1 MHVAHVPAGAGR
13 KTPWRS
19 ILGLCLGV
27 CLWVLAAGLPLPAAA
42 QAAPLTD
49 PGTALRDYVQAPD
62 AAYSYALVNS
72 VPQGDLTLHL
82 LTMTSQQWRS
92 AAEIDRPLWQHWLVV
107 LVPAQ
112 VRSTTAG
119 LIIGGG
125 RNTGQP
131 PNLAATEIAIGAQLA
146 RAAGTV
152 VAILLQAPNQ
162 PLTPADVGTPLTED
176 ALVAYTWRKAMDT
189 GDWGWAAYLPMV
201 KSAVRAMDA
210 AQSFTPGVSPGTLL
224 ERFVVVGFSKRGATT
239 WLTGAVDPRVV
250 AMAPGVFDALNLAP
264 QFEHHFASL
273 GFYSP
278 AIDDYERNGIPRRAR
293 SPEAQD
299 LWQVVDPYS
308 YRRGL
313 TMPKFLIHSSG
324 DQFFMPDS
332 GRFYQPELQ
341 GETLL
346 RHVPNADHSL
356 ATSAGIGDTVG
367 SLTAWYQQVVAQAPR
382 PRITS
387 VVAHGRLHV
396 RSSLPAASAKVWTT
410 TNSVSRDFRRITT
423 GESWQATPL
432 ADEGDG
438 TQSVFSVSLAA
449 PAEGYTARF
458 VELTFPGVAG
468 LPQTYSTRIHV
479 APDKTPFE
487 VVDPIGQPR
496 DRTFWTRQV
505 DVALGAP
512 GTAEIDA
519 ATLRGYLPI
528 PLFGDHVTTLEAARE
543 ILHGGHGADAQA
555 RQQCLATRLNIARG
569 ELGWYSP
576 IRSLGVQRRALWW
589 HYQEADR
596 AFERGRARVAWGVCA
611 GINASRAATGKPA
624 RESEPAPTR

>member
-1 MHVAHVPAGAGR
+1 MHPAPVPSDSRRQAW
-13 KTPWRS
+13 WRPV
-19 ILGLCLGV
+19 LGLCLWG
-27 CLWVLAAGLPLPAAA
+27 LAACLPLPASA
-42 QAAPLTD
+42 QATPLTD
-49 PGTALRDYVQAPD
+49 PRTALRDYVQAPD

-72 VPQGDLTLHL
+72 VPQGDLTVHL

-92 AAEIDRPLWQHWLVV
+92 SAEVDRPLWQHWLVI

-131 PNLAATEIAIGAQLA
+131 PSLASTEIAIGAQLA

-152 VAILLQAPNQ
+152 VAVVGQAPNQ
-162 PLTPADVGTPLTED
+162 PLTPADLGTPLTED
-176 ALVAYTWRKAMDT
+176 GLVAYTWRKAMDT

-210 AQSFTPGVSPGTLL
+210 AQSFTPGVSPGTVL
-224 ERFVVVGFSKRGATT
+224 ERFVAIGFSKRGAAT

-278 AIDDYERNGIPRRAR
+278 AIVDYQNNGIPRRVRA
-293 SPEAQD
+293 PEGQD
-299 LWQVVDPYS
+299 LLQVVDPYS
-308 YRRGL
+308 YRRGV

-332 GRFYQPELQ
+332 GRFYQPELE

-356 ATSAGIGDTVG
+356 STSAGIGDVVG

-382 PRITS
+382 PRVSS
-387 VVAHGRLHV
+387 VVAHGRLQV
-396 RSSLPAASAKVWTT
+396 RSSLPAASARLWQT
-410 TNSVSRDFRRITT
+410 TNYVARDFRRVTT

-438 TQSVFSVSLAA
+438 TQSVFSVALAA
-449 PAEGYTARF
+449 PSEGYTARF

-487 VVDPIGQPR
+487 VTDPIGQPR
-496 DRTFWTRQV
+496 DRTFWKRQV
-505 DVALGAP
+505 DIALGAP

-519 ATLRGYLPI
+519 ATLRSYLPV
-528 PLFGDHVTTLEAARE
+528 PLFGDHVTTLEAARD
-543 ILHGGHGADAQA
+543 ILRGGHGADEQA

-596 AFERGRARVAWGVCA
+596 AFERGLARVAWGVCA
-611 GINASRAATGKPA
+611 GINATRAVAGKDA
-624 RESEPAPTR
+624 KVKEPVAH

>member
-1 MHVAHVPAGAGR
+1 MSACPVSVVPGR
-13 KTPWRS
+13 QASWRWA
-19 ILGLCLGV
+19 LGLCLG
-27 CLWVLAAGLPLPAAA
+27 WLAACLPLTAAA
-42 QAAPLTD
+42 QYTD
-49 PGTALRDYVQAPD
+49 PRTALRDYVQAPD
-62 AAYSYALVNS
+62 PAYSYALVNS

-82 LTMTSQQWRS
+82 LMMTSQQWRS
-92 AAEIDRPLWQHWLVV
+92 ASEIDRPLWQHWLVV
-107 LVPAQ
+107 LVPSQ
-112 VRSTTAG
+112 VRSTTGG
-119 LIIGGG
+119 LIIGAG
-125 RNTGQP
+125 RNSAQP

-152 VAILLQAPNQ
+152 VAILGQTPNQ

-189 GDWGWAAYLPMV
+189 GDWSWPAYLPMV
-201 KSAVRAMDA
+201 KGAVRAMDT
-210 AQSFTPGVSPGTLL
+210 AQSFTSGVSPGTAL

-239 WLTGAVDPRVV
+239 WLTGAVDPRVA

-273 GFYSP
+273 GLYSQ
-278 AIDDYERNGIPRRAR
+278 AIVAYQNNGIPRRAR

-308 YRRGL
+308 YRRAV

-324 DQFFMPDS
+324 DQFFVPDS
-332 GRFYQPELQ
+332 GRFYQPDLE

-346 RHVPNADHSL
+346 RHVPNTDHTLSS
-356 ATSAGIGDTVG
+356 SAGIADVLG
-367 SLTAWYQQVVAQAPR
+367 SLTAWYQQVVADAPR
-382 PRITS
+382 PHIAS
-387 VVAHGRLHV
+387 HVAHGRLHV
-396 RSSLPAASAKVWTT
+396 RSSPPAASAKLWET
-410 TNSVSRDFRRITT
+410 TNDVARDFRRMTT

-438 TQSVFSVSLAA
+438 TQSAFSVSLTT
-449 PAEGYTARF
+449 PTRGYTARF

-468 LPQTYSTRIHV
+468 LPQTYSTRVHV

-487 VVDPIGQPR
+487 VTDPIGKPR
-496 DRTFWTRQV
+496 DRAFWTRQF
-505 DVALGAP
+505 DLALGEP

-528 PLFGDHVTTLEAARE
+528 PLFGGHVTTLEAARQ
-543 ILHGGHGADAQA
+543 ILRGGRAADEQA
-555 RQQCLATRLNIARG
+555 RQQCLATRLNIASG

-589 HYQEADR
+589 HYHEADR
-596 AFERGRARVAWGVCA
+596 AFERGLARVAWGVCA
-611 GINASRAATGKPA
+611 GINATRAPAGQAVPA
-624 RESEPAPTR
+624 REAVAH

>member
-1 MHVAHVPAGAGR
+1 MHAAHVSAGR
-13 KTPWRS
+13 KAPWRS
-19 ILGLCLGV
+19 ILGLTLGA

-42 QAAPLTD
+42 QVAPLTD

-62 AAYSYALVNS
+62 AAYSYSLLNS
-72 VPQGDLTLHL
+72 VQQGDLAVHL

-92 AAEIDRPLWQHWLVV
+92 AAEIDRPLWQHWLVI
-107 LVPAQ
+107 LVPSQ

-125 RNTGQP
+125 SNTAQP
-131 PNLAATEIAIGAQLA
+131 PGLSTTEVAIGAQLA
-146 RAAGTV
+146 RATGTV
-152 VAILLQAPNQ
+152 VAVLRQAPNE

-176 ALVAYTWRKAMDT
+176 ALVAYSWRKAMDT

-201 KSAVRAMDA
+201 KSAVRAMDTV
-210 AQSFTPGVSPGTLL
+210 QSFTSGVSPGTVL
-224 ERFVVVGFSKRGATT
+224 ERFVAVGFSKRGAAT

-278 AIDDYERNGIPRRAR
+278 AIIDYERYGIPRRAR

-299 LWQVVDPYS
+299 LWQVVDPYA
-308 YRRGL
+308 YRRAV

-356 ATSAGIGDTVG
+356 STSAGIVDTVG

-387 VVAHGRLHV
+387 VVAHGRLLV
-396 RSSLPAASAKVWTT
+396 RSSLPAASARVWAT
-410 TNSVSRDFRRITT
+410 TNAVSRDFRRVTT

-487 VVDPIGQPR
+487 VVDPMGQPR
-496 DRTFWTRQV
+496 DRRFWGQQF

-543 ILHGGHGADAQA
+543 ILHGGHGAEAQA

-596 AFERGRARVAWGVCA
+596 AFAQGQARVAWGVCA
-611 GINASRAATGKPA
+611 GINASRAAAGKPA
-624 RESEPAPTR
+624 RELEPAAAH